1 VYVGQKVN
9 GRYINII
16 KLTKEVVQNANA
28 PDAQY
33 GFWKGFIP
41 GAQFY
46 PGVPE
51 KLFPDWD
58 PHRPCI
64 AYDYGG
70 GGGKPLGCVD
80 GGDDLGTPQLYDP
93 SGVVRDANSQL
104 PIANATVTLYRVPS
118 ALPDTP
124 TQTRNCRTL
133 DTRGGSDWSKVGAGS
148 GGLFEQPGFS
158 PPQISPNVNP
168 QITGADGRYGWNVV
182 TGCWYVTVSAPGYI
196 GKTSALVGVPP
207 EVTDLDMSLTVDNTV
222 KKYVYLPSVRK

>member
-1 VYVGQKVN
+1 MITQGDTVNIMIPRGQINTAVINIRVGIDCPPEFVPCGNLRDVYVGQKVN

-16 KLTKEVVQNANA
+16 KLTKETQGIKSLPRDLIPGE

-70 GGGKPLGCVD
+70 GGGKPL
-80 GGDDLGTPQLYDP
+80 
-93 SGVVRDANSQL
+93 
-104 PIANATVTLYRVPS
+104 
-118 ALPDTP
+118 
-124 TQTRNCRTL
+124 
-133 DTRGGSDWSKVGAGS
+133 VG
-148 GGLFEQPGFS
+148 
-158 PPQISPNVNP
+158 
-168 QITGADGRYGWNVV
+168 
-182 TGCWYVTVSAPGYI
+182 
-196 GKTSALVGVPP
+196 
-207 EVTDLDMSLTVDNTV
+207 M
-222 KKYVYLPSVRK
+222 